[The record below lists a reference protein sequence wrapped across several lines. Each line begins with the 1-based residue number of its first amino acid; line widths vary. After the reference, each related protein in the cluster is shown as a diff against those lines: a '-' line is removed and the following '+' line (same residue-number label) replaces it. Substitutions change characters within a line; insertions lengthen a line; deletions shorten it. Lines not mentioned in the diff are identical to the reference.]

1 MRVIMT
7 DKIPITIDRHTD
19 LRITTKNPK
28 TKEYAYITGAALVFQ
43 AKLTLDTGAT
53 ALFEL
58 KNATAGGNDSQIS
71 DYDLTSGIY
80 DVHITPTN
88 LTGLS
93 IGGTYWGE
101 TKMTLAGKDITIFQR
116 QIAIMPTAVD

>member
-1 MRVIMT
+1 MM
-7 DKIPITIDRHTD
+7 DKIPIIVDRHAD
-19 LRITTKNPK
+19 LRITTINPK
-28 TKEYAYITGAALVFQ
+28 TKEHAYITGAALVFQ
-43 AKLTLDTGAT
+43 SKLTLDTGA
-53 ALFEL
+53 AVLFEL
-58 KNATAGGNDSQIS
+58 KNATAGGSDSQLS

-93 IGGTYWGE
+93 IGGTYWVE
-101 TKMTLAGKDITIFQR
+101 TKMTLAGKDVTIFQQ